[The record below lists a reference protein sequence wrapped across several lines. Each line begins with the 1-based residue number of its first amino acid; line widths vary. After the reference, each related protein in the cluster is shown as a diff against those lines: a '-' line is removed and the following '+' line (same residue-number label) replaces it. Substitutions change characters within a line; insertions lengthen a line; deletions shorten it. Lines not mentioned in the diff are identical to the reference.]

1 MGNRQSELLDE
12 VNQLLTQYRQEVPG
26 ARRAWPESIK
36 TRVLELRRLGLNYS
50 EIARRT
56 GVPYFTVLRWRDE
69 KKAPSFEPLA
79 VVPSRSSSPKVVTV
93 TVPRSRS
100 KPRSRPLFATVTVA
114 VPGGI
119 RIEGVSLDFLLQLL
133 PRLKDGAR

>member
-1 MGNRQSELLDE
+1 MGNRQCELLDE

-26 ARRAWPESIK
+26 GRRAWPESIK
-36 TRVLELRRLGLNYS
+36 ARVLELRRLGLNYS
-50 EIARRT
+50 EIAKRT

-79 VVPSRSSSPKVVTV
+79 VVPSRASLPKVVTV
-93 TVPRSRS
+93 TVPKSRS
-100 KPRSRPLFATVTVA
+100 PRSRPSLATVTVA

-119 RIEGVSLDFLLQLL
+119 RIEGVSLDFLLRLL